1 MEEVNGKTRLFY
13 AIIPSGPTDLQTE
26 LVESNGLDTGA
37 SGSILLWDTAENAE
51 EALEFELVDVLSD
64 KKWRWG
70 YSVLE
75 VKLPESWIRDSRVQE
90 VAPDTWEVFE
100 KIPGSYIKALETY
113 EFELDLIDLLAE
125 GTFRPDPKELA
136 LGIEV
141 ELEHTSSR
149 QKARQIAIEHLQE
162 TPDYYTRLHKAGLAA
177 ETGHTSRN
185 RLVPIMGIAAYALLV
200 WSAFRRK

>member
-13 AIIPSGPTDLQTE
+13 TIIPSGPTDLQTE

-37 SGSILLWDTAENAE
+37 SGSILLWDTEDHAEKAQD
-51 EALEFELVDVLSD
+51 EALVDVLSNPT
-64 KKWRWG
+64 WRWG

-75 VKLPESWIRDSRVQE
+75 IRLPESWMRDSRVQE
-90 VAPDTWEVFE
+90 VAPHTWEVFE

-113 EFELDLIDLLAE
+113 AFELDLIDFLAE

-149 QKARQIAIEHLQE
+149 QKARQIALEHLQE
-162 TPDYYTRLHKAGLAA
+162 TSDYYTRLHQAGLAA
-177 ETGHTSRN
+177 ETGHASRN
-185 RLVPIMGIAAYALLV
+185 RIIPVVGLAAYALLV